1 MKQYLIILFVGIVIG
16 SCAVRKTEPI
26 TGSVVSTDNPR
37 VQHGEQLYL
46 RYCYQCHPSGEPG
59 LGPSVTTVPGF
70 LTRFQARHGMGVM
83 PAFDK
88 DVLSKQDLK
97 DIALY
102 LKQLKKL

>member
-1 MKQYLIILFVGIVIG
+1 MRKYLFISCITVFIF

-26 TGSVVSTDNPR
+26 SGKVVDTTKPR
-37 VQHGEQLYL
+37 IKNGESLYL
-46 RYCYQCHPSGEPG
+46 TYCYQCHPSGETG

-88 DVLSKQDLK
+88 DLLSKQDLK

-102 LKQLKKL
+102 LKKLRKL